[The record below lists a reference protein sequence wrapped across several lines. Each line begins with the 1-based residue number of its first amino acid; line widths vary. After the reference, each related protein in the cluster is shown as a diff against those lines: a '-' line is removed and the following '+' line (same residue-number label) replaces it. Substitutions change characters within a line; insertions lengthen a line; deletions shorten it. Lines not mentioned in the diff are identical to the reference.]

1 MAAIIGYRRDM
12 TLYCLACLQQKR
24 STEAYTIMR
33 GYALCFDHVEQ
44 ILADR
49 RMSHPSLDGSAFRRD
64 LARIVG
70 RD

>member
-1 MAAIIGYRRDM
+1 MSRRQASFRGSAA
-12 TLYCLACLQQKR
+12 
-24 STEAYTIMR
+24 
-33 GYALCFDHVEQ
+33 